1 MADSSQT
8 ALPAE
13 EMQTAFDA
21 VMKKYDRESNTR
33 VWQGI
38 PKTIVGCIMAEFS
51 VYCLYMTLFSTVL
64 PETRL
69 SLFLGC
75 IIIIGF
81 LIYPADKHHVKPN
94 RIPWYDIVLMVLGA
108 GSFFYF
114 AFNAYDI
121 IMMNNR
127 IDLPLIVMGVVG
139 ILVLFEL
146 CRRCVGIPILVVV
159 AALLIY
165 VVVWRSGYNSDPFK
179 MFQYIISRLF
189 YSVNGV
195 IGTPINVCYTYIVL
209 FISYI

>member
-13 EMQTAFDA
+13 EMQTDVDA

-38 PKTIVGCIMAEFS
+38 PKTIVGCIMAAFS

-139 ILVLFEL
+139 ILGFIAS
-146 CRRCVGIPILVVV
+146 CCVRIP
-159 AALLIY
+159 
-165 VVVWRSGYNSDPFK
+165 K
-179 MFQYIISRLF
+179 E
-189 YSVNGV
+189 
-195 IGTPINVCYTYIVL
+195 
-209 FISYI
+209 